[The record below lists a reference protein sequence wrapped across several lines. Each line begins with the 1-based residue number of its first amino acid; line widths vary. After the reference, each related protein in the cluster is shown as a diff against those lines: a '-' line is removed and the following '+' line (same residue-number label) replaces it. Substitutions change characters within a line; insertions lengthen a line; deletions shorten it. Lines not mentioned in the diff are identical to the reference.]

1 MANIVIK
8 NPVEYIRKEVS
19 KCVYCGFC
27 EYECPTL
34 DILHG
39 RGYGPRGRVRV
50 ANLYVNSK
58 IVSKKTLDYVFT
70 CVLCAACVQACPA
83 RIDIPGVVI
92 AMRNILNNNSILKQ
106 FS

>member
-1 MANIVIK
+1 MNKSLID
-8 NPVEYIRKEVS
+8 PVEFIKREVS

-34 DILHG
+34 DVLYD
-39 RGYGPRGRVRV
+39 RGYGPRGRIRV
-50 ANLYVNSK
+50 ANLYVNSN
-58 IVSKKTLDYVFT
+58 IISKKTIEYIFT
-70 CVLCAACVQACPA
+70 CVLCASCVQACPA

-92 AMRNILNNNSILKQ
+92 AMRYLLNNKSTYKR